1 MADSM
6 ISSMN
11 EDMRRMNMAT
21 DSAWTATVD
30 SLRQDLSRMR
40 AMPASKIAMIAAR
53 KQQFPRTPIG

>member
-1 MADSM
+1 
-6 ISSMN
+6 
-11 EDMRRMNMAT
+11 MAT